1 MDQALKQRLI
11 GAAVLVALAVIFIPM
26 LLEAPEP
33 EATPAGQLPLDIPAR
48 PDLPMQTRDV
58 PLNLPQPG
66 GATPAAPA
74 ADDPNRVVTVD
85 AQTAPRVDALSSDA
99 APAATT
105 PAPATVTPTQPVA
118 STTPPAATPAAPAT
132 TPPAPPPATAA
143 PVTSAP
149 ASTAPVTRPATPAAA
164 TPPPVAGPAP
174 AASGRFVVNLGSFA
188 NAANAKALSDRLKAL
203 GIAVSSEAISVEGK
217 PAQRLRAG
225 PFRTRAEAEAAA
237 LRISQAEP
245 GSKFAVGELENAA
258 PVAAAPASRVAGG
271 FAVQVGALKDEAE
284 ANALRERIRG
294 AGFAAYVERAQTD
307 AGVLWRVRAGPELQR
322 ARADTLRDQLKQ
334 RLQLDGLVVP
344 HP

>member
-1 MDQALKQRLI
+1 MAFFFEVLI
-11 GAAVLVALAVIFIPM
+11 GGLLAGVMYSLVALGFVLIYKASGVFNFAQGAMVFFAALTFVGLREQYLLAFWPAFAITLAVMIV
-26 LLEAPEP
+26 L
-33 EATPAGQLPLDIPAR
+33 G
-48 PDLPMQTRDV
+48 V
-58 PLNLPQPG
+58 
-66 GATPAAPA
+66 
-74 ADDPNRVVTVD
+74 
-85 AQTAPRVDALSSDA
+85 
-99 APAATT
+99 
-105 PAPATVTPTQPVA
+105 
-118 STTPPAATPAAPAT
+118 
-132 TPPAPPPATAA
+132 ATALA
-143 PVTSAP
+143 
-149 ASTAPVTRPATPAAA
+149 
-164 TPPPVAGPAP
+164 
-174 AASGRFVVNLGSFA
+174 
-188 NAANAKALSDRLKAL
+188 
-203 GIAVSSEAISVEGK
+203 
-217 PAQRLRAG
+217 
-225 PFRTRAEAEAAA
+225 AEAAA